1 MTYEEALQIA
11 IEELYDAVDYCR
23 AMNKGFPKVERQCNR
38 LMEAHDLLR
47 KELENADKK
56 REWVGL
62 TQEELQD
69 LCVKS
74 YHTDNAGETHFG
86 RGYFAD
92 AIEAKLKEKNT

>member
-47 KELENADKK
+47 KEL
-56 REWVGL
+56 
-62 TQEELQD
+62 QD
-69 LCVKS
+69 
-74 YHTDNAGETHFG
+74 
-86 RGYFAD
+86 AD
-92 AIEAKLKEKNT
+92 AKNAVLDAVERAVRKGNAPSNIEEAYEEYACN